1 MNKSEPAIR
10 LRAMEPEDLDALY
23 QIENDR
29 DTWDIGTTNVPY
41 SRYALHDYMARCTSD
56 IYTDKEVRLM
66 IENADGEVVG
76 IADLTN
82 FDPKSMKAEIGLV
95 IQREHRGKGYALAT
109 LHALH
114 AYASHTLHLHQI
126 YAVIPVSNE
135 HCIHLF
141 RQFGYKES
149 ARLDDWLRHDADY
162 EPAVI
167 MQFILS

>member
-1 MNKSEPAIR
+1 MNKNDATIR

-23 QIENDR
+23 QIENDC

-66 IENADGEVVG
+66 IENGQGEVVG

-95 IQREHRGKGYALAT
+95 IQRQHRSKGYALAA
-109 LHALH
+109 LRALH

-126 YAVIPVSNE
+126 YAVIPLSNE
-135 HCIHLF
+135 HCCHLF
-141 RQFGYKES
+141 RQFGYRES
-149 ARLDDWLRHDADY
+149 ATLTDWLRNGETY
-162 EPAVI
+162 QSAVV
-167 MQFILS
+167 MQFIFS